1 MAITEDKDRLVSF
14 RSIDRREW
22 ITEYILEH
30 GSVLVD
36 DLAEVFGVSR
46 MTIHRDLDFLE
57 AQGVLRKVRNG
68 ATVQPSNLY
77 ESDVRYRLRQQLVE
91 KAAIAQ
97 TALTL
102 IEPGQ
107 AVILDEATSLIP
119 LARLLPSLAPLTVIT
134 NFLPILK
141 DLTAAKGIRLIALGG
156 EYFPHF
162 DTFTGLL
169 TEQAV
174 MSLRADMYLTSTTA
188 ASDGTFFH
196 PNEQMVKVKHK
207 MMAVSSKSVMLIDHT
222 KFGKA
227 ALHRLAPVR
236 DFDVVIV
243 DSGIAP
249 SHLSELR
256 ETGVH
261 IEIAEV

>member
-1 MAITEDKDRLVSF
+1 MDVVEDRDRLASF
-14 RSIDRREW
+14 RSTDRRAW
-22 ITEYILEH
+22 ITDFILEH

-36 DLAEVFGVSR
+36 DLAEVFSVSR

-57 AQGVLRKVRNG
+57 TQGVLRKVRNG

-77 ESDVRYRLRQQLVE
+77 ESDVRYRLRQQLKE

-97 TALTL
+97 AALPF

-119 LARLLPSLAPLTVIT
+119 LARLLPDLAPLTIIT
-134 NFLPILK
+134 NFLPILTE
-141 DLTAAKGIRLIALGG
+141 LSAAKGIRLIALGG

-162 DTFTGLL
+162 DSFTGLL

-174 MSLRADMYLTSTTA
+174 MSLRADIYLTSTTA
-188 ASDGTFFH
+188 TSDGILFH
-196 PNEQMVKVKHK
+196 PNEQMVKVKHR
-207 MMAVSSKSVMLIDHT
+207 MMAVSSRSVVLLDHT
-222 KFGKA
+222 KFGKV

-236 DFDVVIV
+236 DFDVAVV
-243 DSGIAP
+243 DAAIAP
-249 SHLSELR
+249 TYLAELK